1 MWEKKIILSGTVL
14 NKSGRRAPDEVSK
27 ALVID
32 LLDIHIRKTGKMKD
46 KYYLEEKVTLKKP

>member
-1 MWEKKIILSGTVL
+1 M

-27 ALVID
+27 TLVID